1 MGDNSNFIDL
11 LSEFNSKKVPFK
23 CNISFVISAI
33 DGDGMIISIEDESLI
48 ESEFFA
54 GSRLSDNITVAH
66 TIPKEPGYYI
76 AKVLIDSFQ
85 SNHPMDPVEWDEVI
99 SLEQVQLVV
108 TDKKTG
114 KIEFDEN
121 THKIKKRFV
130 VDESKVIKRPP
141 VNQFGKPLKPSGQGI
156 VVDKSNA
163 TKTFPMRSREF
174 PPYHGL
180 NE

>member
-1 MGDNSNFIDL
+1 MGDNSNFLDL
-11 LSEFNSKKVPFK
+11 LGEFNPKKGPFK
-23 CNISFVISAI
+23 CNISFAISAI
-33 DGDGMIISIEDESLI
+33 DGEGMIISIEDESLI
-48 ESEFFA
+48 ESEFFD
-54 GSRLSDNITVAH
+54 GSVLRDNITEAH

-76 AKVLIDSFQ
+76 AKVVIDSFQ
-85 SNHPMDPVEWDEVI
+85 SNHPLDPIEWDEVI

-114 KIEFDEN
+114 KIKIDEN

-141 VNQFGKPLKPSGQGI
+141 VNQFGEPIVPRGYYPNYHDITRSGMMDSQ
-156 VVDKSNA
+156 N
-163 TKTFPMRSREF
+163 
-174 PPYHGL
+174 YHGL